1 MKKIF
6 KTIVIILAIILLYV
20 YLETGIYPFQKQ
32 VVLHKAQKYMIE
44 TYPEFEIQ
52 EVEIDFDII
61 TGYEMYFL
69 SINGG
74 GHWLFHPIFPFWRPG
89 RIIDISKPNPI
100 DIYAS
105 YCSRP
110 IFDKAQELITDDL
123 RGFSLAFI
131 IDLTREEL
139 AFMYENQIEVKD
151 SDIVLRIFYESPKD
165 EFLTINQFAD
175 KAWPLI
181 NTIMQNGL
189 KFKEIEMNYMT
200 KNFNT
205 GYTTN
210 NVYKFNWYNTMDE
223 LTEDTILP
231 LIQVVNQ

>member
-6 KTIVIILAIILLYV
+6 KAIVIILVIILLYV
-20 YLETGIYPFQKQ
+20 YLETGFYPFQKQ
-32 VVLHKAQKYMIE
+32 VVLHKAQKYMSE
-44 TYPEFEIQ
+44 AYPEFEIQ
-52 EVEIDFDII
+52 EVEISFDWI
-61 TGYEMYFL
+61 TGYKVYL
-69 SINGG
+69 ISTTGG
-74 GHWLFHPIFPFWRPG
+74 GGWLYYPIFPFWKAG
-89 RIIDISKPNPI
+89 KLLDLDKPDPI
-100 DIYAS
+100 NTYAS
-105 YCSRP
+105 ECSRP

-210 NVYKFNWYNTMDE
+210 NVYKFNWYNTMGE
-223 LTEDTILP
+223 LTKDAILP
-231 LIQVVNQ
+231 LIQVINQ